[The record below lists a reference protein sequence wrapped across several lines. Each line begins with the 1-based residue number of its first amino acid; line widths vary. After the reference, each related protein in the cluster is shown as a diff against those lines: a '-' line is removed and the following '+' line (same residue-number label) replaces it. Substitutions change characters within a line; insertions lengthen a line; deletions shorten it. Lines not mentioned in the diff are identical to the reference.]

1 MAANASGP
9 IGKNGKPFYGAAKQS
24 YSKARTAQT
33 AASGKAFMQK
43 GAGVGMAAVGI
54 GAGIGIAAVG
64 ISKLAD
70 SMAKL
75 DATQVKELP
84 NVIWALGGAFA
95 GVALAFTFMAKT
107 AEANVVGLTII
118 SGVALALGASMYM
131 AGTGIGKMSSGLGEL
146 ASKAKGS
153 GWELAQIGAGIAAIN
168 LALFTTGSLGF
179 IGGMLGGFT
188 TLKKVVSIIADK
200 SNKLAVA
207 SDVFKNIGVM
217 LSGSKE
223 DLVEIT
229 NLVNAISGVNKTK
242 SNVFSDLANLMNK
255 PLKVEFADKSVMLN
269 NDITL
274 NIDGQKLMNKTYS
287 VSVAI
292 KKHELAKHGQGR

>member
-1 MAANASGP
+1 
-9 IGKNGKPFYGAAKQS
+9 
-24 YSKARTAQT
+24 
-33 AASGKAFMQK
+33 
-43 GAGVGMAAVGI
+43 MAAVGI

-75 DATQVKELP
+75 DATQIQALP
-84 NVIWALGGAFA
+84 KVILALGGAFGIA
-95 GVALAFTFMAKT
+95 AVGLGVMAKV
-107 AEANVVGLTII
+107 AEGSAMGLGI
-118 SGVALALGASMYM
+118 LAGTVLAIGASMWM
-131 AGTGIGKMSSGLGEL
+131 AGTGIGKMATGLGEL

-168 LALFTTGSLGF
+168 LALFTTGTLGLL
-179 IGGMLGGFT
+179 GGMLGGFT
-188 TLKKVVSIIADK
+188 TLKKVVSTIADK
-200 SNKLAVA
+200 SDKLAVA

-223 DLVEIT
+223 DLIQIT

-242 SNVFSDLANLMNK
+242 SNIFSDLANLMNK

-292 KKHELAKHGQGR
+292 KKHELAKHGQGK

>member
-1 MAANASGP
+1 MRG
-9 IGKNGKPFYGAAKQS
+9 
-24 YSKARTAQT
+24 
-33 AASGKAFMQK
+33 
-43 GAGVGMAAVGI
+43 GAGIGMAAVGI

-75 DATQVKELP
+75 NATQIQALP
-84 NVIWALGGAFA
+84 DVILNLG
-95 GVALAFTFMAKT
+95 LAFGAAAIGLGVMAKVASVST
-107 AEANVVGLTII
+107 YGLAVI

-188 TLKKVVSIIADK
+188 TLKKVVSTIADK
-200 SNKLAVA
+200 SDKLAVA

-223 DLVEIT
+223 DLVQIT
-229 NLVNAISGVNKTK
+229 NLVNTISGVNKTK

-292 KKHELAKHGQGR
+292 KKHELAKHGQGK